1 MLLVTL
7 EGLPHSGRDAV
18 LHTLRRERPAWTFA
32 NTPPDPWSASPAAAW
47 RIWHGLLRKVRAVG
61 AGGKADVLVLSAP
74 WFEHVPRH
82 PAVCKL
88 ARAMTAELVTTLTAA
103 AGVKVAA
110 HVMVHLLTPRDE
122 SFEQMVCSGATA
134 HNATTLEDLRCEQV
148 RVAQELLDA
157 PTHHPFPCAAFTLPC
172 PPFFDDNEVTL
183 AAIARD
189 VRLLVDAVA
198 QGY

>member
-18 LHTLRRERPAWTFA
+18 LHQLRRERPAWTFA
-32 NTPPDPWSASPAAAW
+32 NAAPDPWSASPAAAW
-47 RIWHGLLRKVRAVG
+47 RVWHGLLRKVRALG
-61 AGGKADVLVLSAP
+61 AAGKTDVLVLSAP

-88 ARAMTAELVTTLTAA
+88 VRAMTRELVAA
-103 AGVKVAA
+103 MGAAVEA

-122 SFEQMVCSGATA
+122 SFEQMVCSGGTA
-134 HNATTLEDLRCEQV
+134 HNGTTLEDLGCEQV
-148 RVAQELLDA
+148 RVAQEMLDA
-157 PTHHPFPCAAFTLPC
+157 PTHHPFPCAAFTLHC

-189 VRLLVDAVA
+189 VRLIVDAVSH
-198 QGY
+198 GYT